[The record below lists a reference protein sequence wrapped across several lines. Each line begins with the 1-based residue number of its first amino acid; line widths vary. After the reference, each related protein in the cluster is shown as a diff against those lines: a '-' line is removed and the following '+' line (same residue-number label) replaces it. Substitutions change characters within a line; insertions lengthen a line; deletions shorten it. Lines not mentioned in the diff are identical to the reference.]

1 MADGPGTHILLVDD
15 DEIDVIALTRAF
27 AEVGIDVPLIIAR
40 DGEEA
45 LGALLER
52 GLDAVLML
60 LDLNMPRMGGFE
72 LLERRA
78 SDPRLGA
85 AAVLVMTTSSR
96 RQDIERAHALGIVG
110 YVVKATRPGFSR
122 DFAELVRRYLAL
134 ASLPR
139 AGGRTR

>member
-1 MADGPGTHILLVDD
+1 MADGRDTHILLVDD
-15 DEIDVIALTRAF
+15 DEIDVMALTRAF
-27 AEVGIDVPLIIAR
+27 AEVGLDVPLIIAR

-45 LGALLER
+45 YRALLER
-52 GLDAVLML
+52 ELGAVLVL

-96 RQDIERAHALGIVG
+96 RQDIERAHGLGIVG
-110 YVVKATRPGFSR
+110 YVVKSTRPGFNR
-122 DFAELVRRYLAL
+122 DFAELLRRYLAL
-134 ASLPR
+134 ASLPCPVGG
-139 AGGRTR
+139 AG